1 MAPNRAVDWAGIEH
15 TTDIKRLAVL
25 DALTVAAV
33 DFEFPPGTRFPS
45 LPVHDR
51 KHGLIY
57 PLKGSAH
64 VIGPELIVALNLGA
78 HLRVRTGIV
87 IPWLDKV
94 AAETDLPFIEF
105 ARIIKATRESFP
117 KGSIEELMA
126 KEAGNSLYGKTAQ
139 AVGNMK
145 TVSENQRIFD
155 TRDGA
160 SKPLPPSKITSPL
173 IAAYTSGLPRAALSE
188 ILGNLPDHVRVL
200 SATTDGWLSDC
211 TLAEAKEAASG
222 PVARYFAAW
231 AGRID
236 PNGST
241 EILEVKHR
249 AAAVIVAKTRHAVT
263 VELAAPQ
270 GDRIDHAYLRAK
282 GSHHLEREFEFDP
295 ADDESKRAA
304 TREEAEELIDLWRG
318 RTYETKL
325 PQRNFISPRDQW
337 QSDGDL
343 TDKVRHV
350 RVSLDYDFKREPVDV
365 VEIDGHLNFTTRP
378 WPDVEAFK
386 AARDDLDRWI
396 DSRKS
401 VLKNMTDWTDFQAWR
416 GSPSMRSAGNRTPCQ
431 QAWLVA
437 WAQARPG
444 FPVRIGRGR
453 VKSDEPTLDE
463 VAVSSPRQAFP
474 TSPAISHECA
484 QAGAGPDR
492 IGRRNDRNR
501 QEDSAASEGAPE

>member
-1 MAPNRAVDWAGIEH
+1 MRRRTVRPSSTFRSWTGGVVATGHSLRYTADRPIFGRQPQALGELLGYPKLTVPDVIDENGDTSPASPAWIWSLQHPDDFSLRGQGRRDRRRLATRFAGFADHWELAKLPPTIASMGVAKLRSFADPQLPLILGKKLNKRGRLGDEFLQEALDIQGTVADAYHGGRNECYRHGLHRAASADRPFLDLDFKGAYVTAMAPNRAVDWAGIEH
-15 TTDIKRLAVL
+15 TTDIERLAVL

-64 VIGPELIVALNLGA
+64 AIGPELIVALNQGA

-94 AAETDLPFIEF
+94 ATETDLPFIEF
-105 ARIIKATRESFP
+105 ARIINATRESFP

-126 KEAGNSLYGKTAQ
+126 KEAGNSLYGKAAQ

-145 TVSENQRIFD
+145 TVPANQRIFD

-173 IAAYTSGLPRAALSE
+173 LAAYTSGLPRAALSE
-188 ILGNLPDHVRVL
+188 ILGNLPHVRVL

-211 TLAEAKEAASG
+211 TLAEARAAASG
-222 PVARYFAAW
+222 PVAAISPRC
-231 AGRID
+231 AGWID

-249 AAAVIVAKTRHAVT
+249 AAAVIVARTRHAVT

-282 GSHHLEREFEFDP
+282 GGHHLEGNSNSIRP
-295 ADDESKRAA
+295 
-304 TREEAEELIDLWRG
+304 T
-318 RTYETKL
+318 TN
-325 PQRNFISPRDQW
+325 RNAR
-337 QSDGDL
+337 
-343 TDKVRHV
+343 RHG
-350 RVSLDYDFKREPVDV
+350 KKP
-365 VEIDGHLNFTTRP
+365 
-378 WPDVEAFK
+378 
-386 AARDDLDRWI
+386 
-396 DSRKS
+396 
-401 VLKNMTDWTDFQAWR
+401 
-416 GSPSMRSAGNRTPCQ
+416 PS
-431 QAWLVA
+431 
-437 WAQARPG
+437 
-444 FPVRIGRGR
+444 
-453 VKSDEPTLDE
+453 
-463 VAVSSPRQAFP
+463 
-474 TSPAISHECA
+474 
-484 QAGAGPDR
+484 
-492 IGRRNDRNR
+492 
-501 QEDSAASEGAPE
+501 